1 MMQNDLTKGPIGK
14 GILVFLLPLLA
25 STLIQ
30 QLYNTVDLI
39 FVGKFCGTKATA
51 AIGASS
57 LIITCLIGF
66 FNGMAVGTNVVAAHI
81 YGKQDK
87 KGLKNVIQTVFM
99 VGLFGGLILPIIGIY
114 FAPIFLRYMNTPDS
128 ILDIAIKYLRIYT
141 LSMISVVI
149 YNLLCGILRAIGD
162 SKSPMK
168 FQIFGGLVNVGADF
182 IFIVILKMGVEG
194 AAVATFLS
202 QALTAILTIVY
213 FYRRIEEPKLQFTLS
228 IFNKEIFRRILMIG
242 IPAGVQSIVITL
254 SNIIIQSQ
262 INSFGVDAIAAFT
275 AYFKIELILYSCHHN
290 SAWNTE
296 RRRYWRETAKKVT
309 VGQNYG
315 AGQYDRINRGIKSA
329 MIVSVII
336 TMGVSTLMIINSKYI
351 FGIFTSNSE
360 VIRYGW
366 NIVSITFPFYFLYAI
381 LECLSSQIRG
391 RGISI
396 PPMVITL
403 LSFCGIRIMFL
414 IVLLRK
420 YNSISSIAITFPI
433 SWLFAVILTSMYSY
447 YTFSK
452 ESKETVC

>member
-1 MMQNDLTKGPIGK
+1 MKQHNLTQGSIGK

-39 FVGKFCGTKATA
+39 FVGKFCSTEATA

-99 VGLFGGLILPIIGIY
+99 IGLIGGLIVTIIGIY
-114 FAPIFLRYMNTPDS
+114 FAPIFLKYMNTPQS
-128 ILDIAIKYLRIYT
+128 ILDVAVKYLRIYT

-162 SKSPMK
+162 SKSPMM
-168 FQIFGGLVNVGADF
+168 FQIFGGIVNVIADF
-182 IFIVILKMGVEG
+182 IFIVILKMDVQG
-194 AAVATFLS
+194 AAIATLLS
-202 QALTAILTIVY
+202 QTLTAILTIRY
-213 FYRRIEEPKLQFTLS
+213 FYKRKEEPKLHFTMN
-228 IFNKEIFRRILMIG
+228 IFDQEIFKKILMIG

-275 AYFKIELILYSCHHN
+275 SYFKIELILYLPIIVLGQALVSF
-290 SAWNTE
+290 
-296 RRRYWRETAKKVT
+296 

-315 AGQYDRINRGIKSA
+315 AKQYDRINKGVKYS
-329 MIVSVII
+329 MVVSVII
-336 TMGVSTLMIINSKYI
+336 TMVVSTLMIINSDYV
-351 FGIFTSNSE
+351 FAIFTSN
-360 VIRYGW
+360 VDVMKYGKE
-366 NIVSITFPFYFLYAI
+366 IVSITFPFYFLYAI
-381 LECLSSQIRG
+381 LECLSSQVRG

-396 PPMVITL
+396 PPMIITL
-403 LSFCGIRIMFL
+403 FSFCGVRIIFL
-414 IVLLRK
+414 IVLLIK
-420 YNSISSIAITFPI
+420 NNSISSIALTYPI
-433 SWLFAVILTSMYSY
+433 SWLSAVILTGLYVY
-447 YTFSK
+447 YNFFK
-452 ESKETVC
+452 EVREAVC

>member
-1 MMQNDLTKGPIGK
+1 MKQHNLTQGSIGK

-39 FVGKFCGTKATA
+39 FVGKFCSTEATA

-99 VGLFGGLILPIIGIY
+99 IGLIGGLIVTIIGIY
-114 FAPIFLRYMNTPDS
+114 FAPIFLKYMNTPQS
-128 ILDIAIKYLRIYT
+128 ILDVAVKYLRIYT

-162 SKSPMK
+162 SKSPMM
-168 FQIFGGLVNVGADF
+168 FQIFGGIVNVIADF
-182 IFIVILKMGVEG
+182 IFIVILKMDVQG
-194 AAVATFLS
+194 AAIATLLS
-202 QALTAILTIVY
+202 QTLTAVLTIRY
-213 FYRRIEEPKLQFTLS
+213 FYKRSEEPKLHFTMR
-228 IFNKEIFRRILMIG
+228 IFDKKIFKKILIIG

-275 AYFKIELILYSCHHN
+275 AYFKIELILYLPIIVLGQALVSF
-290 SAWNTE
+290 
-296 RRRYWRETAKKVT
+296 

-315 AGQYDRINRGIKSA
+315 AKQYDRINKGVKYS
-329 MIVSVII
+329 MVVSVII
-336 TMGVSTLMIINSKYI
+336 TMVVSTLMIINSDYV
-351 FGIFTSNSE
+351 FAIFTSN
-360 VIRYGW
+360 VDVMKYGKE
-366 NIVSITFPFYFLYAI
+366 IVSITFPFYFLYAI
-381 LECLSSQIRG
+381 LECLSSQVRG

-396 PPMVITL
+396 PPMIITL
-403 LSFCGIRIMFL
+403 FSFCGVRIIFL
-414 IVLLRK
+414 IVLLIK
-420 YNSISSIAITFPI
+420 NNSISSIALTYPI
-433 SWLFAVILTSMYSY
+433 SWLSAVILTGLYVY
-447 YTFSK
+447 YNFFK
-452 ESKETVC
+452 EVREAVC

>member
-1 MMQNDLTKGPIGK
+1 MKQHNLTQGSIGK

-39 FVGKFCGTKATA
+39 FVGKFCSTEATA

-99 VGLFGGLILPIIGIY
+99 IGLIGGLIVTIIGIY
-114 FAPIFLRYMNTPDS
+114 FAPIFLKYMNTPQS
-128 ILDIAIKYLRIYT
+128 ILDVAVKYLRIYT

-162 SKSPMK
+162 SKSPMM
-168 FQIFGGLVNVGADF
+168 FQIFGGIVNVIADF
-182 IFIVILKMGVEG
+182 IFIVILKMDVQG
-194 AAVATFLS
+194 AAIATLLS
-202 QALTAILTIVY
+202 QTLTAVLTIRY
-213 FYRRIEEPKLQFTLS
+213 FYKRSEEPKLHFTMR
-228 IFNKEIFRRILMIG
+228 IFDKKIFKKILMIG

-275 AYFKIELILYSCHHN
+275 AYFKIELILYLPIIVLGQALVSF
-290 SAWNTE
+290 
-296 RRRYWRETAKKVT
+296 

-315 AGQYDRINRGIKSA
+315 AKQYDRINKGVKYS
-329 MIVSVII
+329 MVVSVII
-336 TMGVSTLMIINSKYI
+336 TMVVSTLMIINSDYV
-351 FGIFTSNSE
+351 FAIFTSN
-360 VIRYGW
+360 VDVMKYGKE
-366 NIVSITFPFYFLYAI
+366 IVSITFPFYFLYAI
-381 LECLSSQIRG
+381 LECLSSQVRG

-396 PPMVITL
+396 PPMIITL
-403 LSFCGIRIMFL
+403 FSFCGVRIIFL
-414 IVLLRK
+414 IVLLIK
-420 YNSISSIAITFPI
+420 NNSISSIALTYPI
-433 SWLFAVILTSMYSY
+433 SWLSAVILTGLYVY
-447 YTFSK
+447 YNFFK
-452 ESKETVC
+452 EVREAVC

>member
-1 MMQNDLTKGPIGK
+1 MKQHNLTQGSIGK

-39 FVGKFCGTKATA
+39 FVGKFCSTEATA

-66 FNGMAVGTNVVAAHI
+66 FNGMAVGINVVAAHI

-99 VGLFGGLILPIIGIY
+99 IGLIGGLIVTIIGIY
-114 FAPIFLRYMNTPDS
+114 FAPIFLKYMNTPQS
-128 ILDIAIKYLRIYT
+128 ILDVAVKYLRIYT

-162 SKSPMK
+162 SKSPMM
-168 FQIFGGLVNVGADF
+168 FQIFGGIVNVIADF
-182 IFIVILKMGVEG
+182 IFIVILKMDVQG
-194 AAVATFLS
+194 AAIATLLS
-202 QALTAILTIVY
+202 QTLTAVLTIRY
-213 FYRRIEEPKLQFTLS
+213 FYKRSEEPKLHFTMR
-228 IFNKEIFRRILMIG
+228 IFDKKIFKKILMIG

-275 AYFKIELILYSCHHN
+275 AYFKIELILYLPIIVLGQALVSF
-290 SAWNTE
+290 
-296 RRRYWRETAKKVT
+296 

-315 AGQYDRINRGIKSA
+315 AKQYNRINKGVKYS
-329 MIVSVII
+329 MIVSVVI
-336 TMGVSTLMIINSKYI
+336 TMGVSTLMIINSNYI
-351 FGIFTSNSE
+351 FSIFTSNLD
-360 VIRYGW
+360 VMRYGKE
-366 NIVSITFPFYFLYAI
+366 IVSITFPFYFLYAI
-381 LECLSSQIRG
+381 LECLSSLVRG

-403 LSFCGIRIMFL
+403 FSFCGIRIMFL
-414 IVLLRK
+414 IFLLMK
-420 YNSISSIAITFPI
+420 NNSISSIALTYPI
-433 SWLFAVILTSMYSY
+433 SWLSAVILTSVYVY
-447 YTFSK
+447 YNFVK
-452 ESKETVC
+452 EVKEAVC

>member
-1 MMQNDLTKGPIGK
+1 MKQHNLTQGSIGK

-39 FVGKFCGTKATA
+39 FVGKFCSTEATA

-99 VGLFGGLILPIIGIY
+99 IGLIGGLIVTIIGIY
-114 FAPIFLRYMNTPDS
+114 FAPIFLKYMNTPQS
-128 ILDIAIKYLRIYT
+128 ILDVAVKYLRIYT

-162 SKSPMK
+162 SKSPMM
-168 FQIFGGLVNVGADF
+168 FQIFGGIVNVIADF
-182 IFIVILKMGVEG
+182 IFIVILKMDVQG
-194 AAVATFLS
+194 AAIATLLS
-202 QALTAILTIVY
+202 QTLTAVLTIRY
-213 FYRRIEEPKLQFTLS
+213 FYKRSEEPKLHFTMR
-228 IFNKEIFRRILMIG
+228 IFDKKIFKKILMIG

-275 AYFKIELILYSCHHN
+275 AYFKIELILYLPIIVLGQALVSF
-290 SAWNTE
+290 
-296 RRRYWRETAKKVT
+296 

-315 AGQYDRINRGIKSA
+315 AKQYDRINK
-329 MIVSVII
+329 
-336 TMGVSTLMIINSKYI
+336 GVKY
-351 FGIFTSNSE
+351 
-360 VIRYGW
+360 
-366 NIVSITFPFYFLYAI
+366 
-381 LECLSSQIRG
+381 
-391 RGISI
+391 
-396 PPMVITL
+396 
-403 LSFCGIRIMFL
+403 
-414 IVLLRK
+414 
-420 YNSISSIAITFPI
+420 
-433 SWLFAVILTSMYSY
+433 
-447 YTFSK
+447 
-452 ESKETVC
+452 

>member
-1 MMQNDLTKGPIGK
+1 MKQNDLTQGSIGK

-39 FVGKFCGTKATA
+39 FVGKFCSTEATA

-99 VGLFGGLILPIIGIY
+99 IGLIGGLIVTILGIY
-114 FAPIFLRYMNTPDS
+114 FAPIFLKYMNTPQS
-128 ILDIAIKYLRIYT
+128 ILDLAVKYLRIYT

-162 SKSPMK
+162 SKSPMM
-168 FQIFGGLVNVGADF
+168 FQIFGGIVNIIADF
-182 IFIVILKMGVEG
+182 IFIVILKMDVQG
-194 AAVATFLS
+194 AAIATLLS
-202 QALTAILTIVY
+202 QTLTAILTIRY
-213 FYRRIEEPKLQFTLS
+213 FYKRKEEPKLHFTMN
-228 IFNKEIFRRILMIG
+228 IFDQEIFKKILMIG

-275 AYFKIELILYSCHHN
+275 SYFKIELILYLPIIVLGQALVSF
-290 SAWNTE
+290 
-296 RRRYWRETAKKVT
+296 

-315 AGQYDRINRGIKSA
+315 AKQYDRINKGVKYS
-329 MIVSVII
+329 MVVSVII
-336 TMGVSTLMIINSKYI
+336 TMVVSTLMIINSDCV
-351 FGIFTSNSE
+351 FAIFTSN
-360 VIRYGW
+360 VDVMKYGKE
-366 NIVSITFPFYFLYAI
+366 IVSITFPFYFLYAI
-381 LECLSSQIRG
+381 LECLSSQVRG

-396 PPMVITL
+396 PPMIITL
-403 LSFCGIRIMFL
+403 FSFCGVRIIFL
-414 IVLLRK
+414 IVLLIK
-420 YNSISSIAITFPI
+420 NNSISSIALTYPI
-433 SWLFAVILTSMYSY
+433 SWLSAVILTGLYVY
-447 YTFSK
+447 YNFFK
-452 ESKETVC
+452 EVREAVC

>member
-1 MMQNDLTKGPIGK
+1 MKENNLTKGPIGK
-14 GILVFLLPLLA
+14 GILIFLLPLLA

-87 KGLKNVIQTVFM
+87 KGLKNIIQTVFM
-99 VGLFGGLILPIIGIY
+99 VGLFGGLILTIIGIY
-114 FAPIFLRYMNTPDS
+114 FAPTFLRYMNTPDS

-141 LSMISVVI
+141 LSMISVVV

-162 SKSPMK
+162 SKSPMM
-168 FQIFGGLVNVGADF
+168 FQIFGGLVNVIADF

-194 AAVATFLS
+194 AAIATLLS
-202 QALTAILTIVY
+202 QTFTAILTIIY
-213 FYRRIEEPKLQFTLS
+213 FYRRTEEPKLQFTLS
-228 IFNKEIFRRILMIG
+228 IFDKEILRKILMIG
-242 IPAGVQSIVITL
+242 IPAGVQSIIITL

-262 INSFGVDAIAAFT
+262 INSFGVDVIASFT
-275 AYFKIELILYSCHHN
+275 AYFKIELIIYLPIIVLGQALVSF
-290 SAWNTE
+290 
-296 RRRYWRETAKKVT
+296 

-315 AGQYDRINRGIKSA
+315 ANQYDRINKGIKFS

-336 TMGVSTLMIINSKYI
+336 TMAVSTLMIINSDYI
-351 FGIFTSNSE
+351 FSIFTSNSE
-360 VIRYGW
+360 VIRYG
-366 NIVSITFPFYFLYAI
+366 NHIVSITFPFYFLYAI

-403 LSFCGIRIMFL
+403 FSFCGIRIMFL
-414 IVLLRK
+414 IVLLKK
-420 YNSISSIAITFPI
+420 YNSISSIAVTFPI
-433 SWLFAVILTSMYSY
+433 SWLFAVILTSLYSY
-447 YTFSK
+447 NFSK
-452 ESKETVC
+452 ESKEKEIQL

>member
-1 MMQNDLTKGPIGK
+1 MKQNDLTQGSIGK

-39 FVGKFCGTKATA
+39 FVGKFCSTEATA

-99 VGLFGGLILPIIGIY
+99 IGLIGGLIVTILGIY
-114 FAPIFLRYMNTPDS
+114 FAPIFLKYMNTPQS
-128 ILDIAIKYLRIYT
+128 ILDLAVKYLRIYT

-162 SKSPMK
+162 SKSPMM
-168 FQIFGGLVNVGADF
+168 FQIFGGIVNIIADF
-182 IFIVILKMGVEG
+182 IFIVILKMDVQG
-194 AAVATFLS
+194 AAIATLLS
-202 QALTAILTIVY
+202 QTLTAILTIRY
-213 FYRRIEEPKLQFTLS
+213 FYKRKEEPKLHFTMN
-228 IFNKEIFRRILMIG
+228 IFDQEIFKKILMIG

-275 AYFKIELILYSCHHN
+275 SYFKIELILYLPIIVLGQALVSF
-290 SAWNTE
+290 
-296 RRRYWRETAKKVT
+296 

-315 AGQYDRINRGIKSA
+315 AKQYDRINKGVKYS
-329 MIVSVII
+329 MVVSVII
-336 TMGVSTLMIINSKYI
+336 TMVVSTLMIINSDYV
-351 FGIFTSNSE
+351 FAIFTSN
-360 VIRYGW
+360 VDVMKYGKE
-366 NIVSITFPFYFLYAI
+366 IVSITFPFYFLYAI
-381 LECLSSQIRG
+381 LECLSSQVRG

-396 PPMVITL
+396 PPMIITL
-403 LSFCGIRIMFL
+403 FSFCGVRIIFL
-414 IVLLRK
+414 IVLLIK
-420 YNSISSIAITFPI
+420 NNSISSIALTYPI
-433 SWLFAVILTSMYSY
+433 SWLSAVILTGLYVY
-447 YTFSK
+447 YNFFK
-452 ESKETVC
+452 EVREAVC